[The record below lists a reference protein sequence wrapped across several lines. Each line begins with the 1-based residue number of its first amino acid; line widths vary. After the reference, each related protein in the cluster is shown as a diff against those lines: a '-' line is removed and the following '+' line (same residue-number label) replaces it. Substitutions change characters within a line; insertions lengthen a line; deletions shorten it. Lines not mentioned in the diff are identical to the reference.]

1 MIRGLSVMIDG
12 DILSDFLEY
21 IFLSRFSSS
30 TKHYMPVRV
39 GDGIAQG
46 MRHPL
51 ALATAGSRPPGKR
64 MMPC

>member
-39 GDGIAQG
+39 GDGIAQD
-46 MRHPL
+46 REIVVSHL
-51 ALATAGSRPPGKR
+51 LFFFSHIEAFH
-64 MMPC
+64 CN